1 MGGTRSCYFHSAS
14 AIHRMNKFIVISALL
29 SALSAASAADV
40 VCDDMYCI
48 SCTDGEAG
56 SCNECGYGYDWVN
69 GACGWCKDDQCDR
82 CTDGQDGS
90 CTKCKEGYS
99 LDNGGCTESAAVEEA
114 EDSASDIVC
123 DDMYCISCTDGEAG
137 SCNECMEGYDWVN
150 GACGWCKDDQC
161 NRCTDGEDGS
171 CTKCMEGYFL
181 DNGGCTVTAEPDVTA
196 PVTDSPDVTAPV
208 TDSPDV
214 TAPVTDAPESLLEYC
229 EQQTKVIGSNL
240 RFDSGRNYESVDS
253 KTACLQ
259 LCDQYSTAGCLSIE
273 YNQTYQKCQMNS
285 RKLLPEDPK
294 GEHSRWEYCSRSE

>member
-114 EDSASDIVC
+114 EESASDIVC
-123 DDMYCISCTDGEAG
+123 DDMYCISCTDGE
-137 SCNECMEGYDWVN
+137 
-150 GACGWCKDDQC
+150 
-161 NRCTDGEDGS
+161 DGS
-171 CTKCMEGYFL
+171 CTQCKEGYFL
-181 DNGGCTVTAEPDVTA
+181 DNGGCTVTAE
-196 PVTDSPDVTAPV
+196 
-208 TDSPDV
+208 PDV

-240 RFDSGRNYESVDS
+240 RFDSGRNYVNVDS
-253 KTACLQ
+253 KTACLE

-273 YNQTYQKCQMNS
+273 YNQAYQKCQMNS

-294 GEHSRWEYCSRSE
+294 GEHSRWEYCERTED